1 MIFCLTIDTDNAA
14 FHEAPLDGAGSEIA
28 RILGR
33 TAHGIHQGE
42 FDLRQATPVFD
53 LNGNEVGSF
62 VLAGDR
68 PFDWATD
75 EPALDP
81 DTGRAISGWGI
92 DHDRSHPPD
101 PGVQ

>member
-14 FHEAPLDGAGSEIA
+14 FHEAPLDSEGSEVA

-33 TAHGIHQGE
+33 VAAGIRAGE
-42 FDLRQATPVFD
+42 FDLRQTTPVID

-75 EPALDP
+75 TD
-81 DTGRAISGWGI
+81 
-92 DHDRSHPPD
+92 
-101 PGVQ
+101 VQ